1 MKIDLALNT
10 QRRDEHAIA
19 KVTAKKQKNHGEKKI
34 QYKLKS
40 NEIKQKPMTWRRFHN
55 KERKK
60 ENINKHKKKNYAYE
74 CTKKASKEMVMFN

>member
-10 QRRDEHAIA
+10 QRRDGHAIA

-60 ENINKHKKKNYAYE
+60 ENINKHKHKIMLTNVQKKQ
-74 CTKKASKEMVMFN
+74 F